1 MTDLSGTAPA
11 QDDPRNSASYRAAKA
26 LVIILGVFIV
36 LALIAL
42 IVGFIVRL
50 TGKNQPQ
57 SVADVPQIY
66 QLKEGARI
74 MDMKVDAGHVI
85 LSIRTDQGEEIVIVD
100 DASGRVVSRIIA
112 PNRVGVTRSPA

>member
-11 QDDPRNSASYRAAKA
+11 HDDPRNTASYRAAKA

-42 IVGFIVRL
+42 VVGFVVRL
-50 TGKNQPQ
+50 TGHSNAPQ

-74 MDMKVDAGHVI
+74 TDMQADSGHVI
-85 LSIRTDQGEEIVIVD
+85 LRVRTDQGDEIVIVD
-100 DASGRVVSRIIA
+100 DVSGRVVSRVIA
-112 PNRVGVTRSPA
+112 PK